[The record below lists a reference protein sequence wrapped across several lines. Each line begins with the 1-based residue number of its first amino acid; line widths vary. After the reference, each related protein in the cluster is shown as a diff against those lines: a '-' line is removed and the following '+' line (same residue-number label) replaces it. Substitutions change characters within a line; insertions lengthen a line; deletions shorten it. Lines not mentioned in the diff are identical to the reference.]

1 MNSTKRV
8 FYNTLS
14 QYIRTV
20 IAVVVTLYTSRIV
33 LHNLGVD
40 DYGIYNLVA
49 GVIALLSFFSDSL
62 STTTQRYLSFNQG
75 RGDQSM
81 MNKIFNNSVFT
92 QTVIS
97 FVLCIA
103 LYLCTP
109 IVFGS
114 MLNIPPNRIGAAK
127 AVYYFMILSLFA
139 NFQSTPYKAAL
150 IAHENIV
157 YASIV
162 QILDALLK
170 IPIAVSLIYI
180 SQDKLIWYS
189 GLSFCIVLMNFFFYF
204 AYCFIKYDECK
215 SLKIRDFDISL
226 FKDMFSFMWWMI
238 YSSGCVAARTQGI
251 AIFLNRA
258 FTTAVNAAY
267 GIGQQVAGQFAFL
280 SNALTTA
287 MRPLIIRAEG
297 AGDRDKMFRLCEISC
312 KMAFIL
318 LGCVSIPAIIHMDDL
333 LSLWLVDVPQYAIM
347 FCQYFLIACWIDELT
362 LSLMFANQAVG
373 NVKVYSLWVNTIKIT
388 TIPLTWLLLKLGY
401 GPDVVMIGYVLIET
415 ICMISRL
422 VFLRINIKLNVR
434 QFIRNVIS
442 PVIIPVATTICVSIY
457 ISYYLH
463 GWLSLINFVISPI
476 LLILLLFLIGLNS
489 EEKTIIYSLIHK
501 KRNEN

>member
-14 QYIRTV
+14 QYVRTV

-75 RGDQSM
+75 RGDQMM

-97 FVLCIA
+97 LILCAILA
-103 LYLCTP
+103 LCTP
-109 IVFGS
+109 FVFDS
-114 MLNIPPNRIGAAK
+114 LLNIPKERVDAAK
-127 AVYYFMILSLFA
+127 AVYYFMIFSLFV

-157 YASIV
+157 YASII
-162 QILDALLK
+162 QILDAILK
-170 IPIAVSLIYI
+170 IPIAISLIYI

-189 GLSFCIVLMNFFFYF
+189 GLSFGIVLMNFFFYYF
-204 AYCFIKYDECK
+204 YCVFKYEECK
-215 SLKIRDFDISL
+215 KLNLKDFDKLL

-251 AIFLNRA
+251 AIFLNRS

-267 GIGQQVAGQFAFL
+267 GIGQQVSGQFAFL

-297 AGDRDKMFRLCEISC
+297 AGDRAKMFRLCEISC

-318 LGCVSIPAIIHMDDL
+318 LGCVSIPAIIHMNDL
-333 LSLWLVDVPQYAIM
+333 LSLWLVEVPQYAVM
-347 FCQYFLIACWIDELT
+347 FCQFFLLACWIDELT

-373 NVKVYSLWVNTIKIT
+373 NVRVYSLWVNTIKIV
-388 TIPLTWLLLKLGY
+388 TIPLTWILLKFGY
-401 GPDVVMIGYVLIET
+401 GPHMVMIAYVLIET
-415 ICMISRL
+415 ICMLSRL
-422 VFLRINIKLNVR
+422 IFLRININLNIKN
-434 QFIRNVIS
+434 FTCNVIF
-442 PVIIPVATTICVSIY
+442 PIIIPVFIAICFSSY
-457 ISYYLH
+457 MGNFIS
-463 GWLSLINFVISPI
+463 GWQCLINFILTPI
-476 LLILLLFLIGLNS
+476 VLIILILIMGLRKD
-489 EEKTIIYSLIHK
+489 ERTVIYSLIQK
-501 KRNEN
+501 KQNVN